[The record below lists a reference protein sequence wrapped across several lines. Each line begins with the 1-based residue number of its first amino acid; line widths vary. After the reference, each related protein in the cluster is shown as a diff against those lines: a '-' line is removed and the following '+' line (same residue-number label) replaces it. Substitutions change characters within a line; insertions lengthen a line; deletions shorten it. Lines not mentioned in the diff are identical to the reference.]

1 MHQPDTVTG
10 NRSHEL
16 VRRLFE
22 MAQKGKS
29 SKQRNKKDPDNRRGQ
44 RKSQGGRSTESNRPE
59 TGIARREQS
68 ASLRAVSPFSL
79 MRRFGEEM
87 DRLFGDFSF
96 GGGVASGF
104 GREFGRL
111 ADLEGSMWL
120 PQVEAFE
127 RGGKLIV
134 RADLPGLT
142 KDDVNVDITDD
153 AIKIHGERR
162 QEKEED
168 EEGYYRSERSYGSF
182 YREIPLPSGVNH
194 EEANASFRDGVL
206 EITLPAPARQSSS
219 RRIEIGG
226 SQAEPEPKAMGKAA
240 GK

>member
-1 MHQPDTVTG
+1 
-10 NRSHEL
+10 
-16 VRRLFE
+16 

-29 SKQRNKKDPDNRRGQ
+29 SKQRRKKEDSDNSAGQ
-44 RKSQGGRSTESNRPE
+44 RKSQSGRSPQSNKPE

-68 ASLRAVSPFSL
+68 ANLRSVGPFSL
-79 MRRFGEEM
+79 MRRFSEEM

-96 GGGVASGF
+96 GGF

-120 PQVEAFE
+120 PQVETLE
-127 RGGKLIV
+127 RDGKLIV

-142 KDDVNVDITDD
+142 KDDINVDITDD
-153 AIKIHGERR
+153 AIKIRGERR
-162 QEKEED
+162 QEKEEN
-168 EEGYYRSERSYGSF
+168 EEGYYRTERSYGSF

-194 EEANASFRDGVL
+194 AEANASFNNGVL
-206 EITLPAPARQSSS
+206 EITMPAPARQSGS
-219 RRIEIGG
+219 RRIEIREGSEGG
-226 SQAEPEPKAMGKAA
+226 QPKAMGKAA